1 MCANLYKTMQR
12 STADFAPDAQFAAT
26 GYDNRVKQWRHLGIR
41 WKFVTTRCPELR
53 AVTSILPTP
62 STTGPVMRKR
72 DVIHKT
78 GST

>member
-41 WKFVTTRCPELR
+41 WKFMNTWFSTVLTWTVNVTCNRDHYKKTQHHPQN
-53 AVTSILPTP
+53 
-62 STTGPVMRKR
+62 RKY
-72 DVIHKT
+72 IK
-78 GST
+78 